1 MSQTAKLQFGRNSP
15 PVYARR
21 VNFLRLTILAL
32 CLAVNPGRA
41 DSTTQLPVAGASGSS
56 TSEMAQFDK
65 IEAAD
70 DAAQTEVDKWVRQ
83 NNELKAKGTAIPEI
97 ELERRISERFEPI
110 RKAYDDFVRLHPAN
124 ARARFGYGNFLNDRH
139 DEIGAQVQWEK
150 ALELDS
156 NNPAVYN
163 SLAGRYTE
171 SGPVDKAFEFFTK
184 AIELRPTEAAY
195 YHNFGD
201 SLYVQRKRAAAYYQI
216 TEQQV
221 FQKVVLL
228 YSNALRLD
236 AQNFDYARDLAQTYY
251 SFKPLPVEAALSA
264 WTNALNA
271 AQHPI
276 DREDAYVHLARVKM
290 LTGRFNEART
300 LLGVVTNQASL
311 TVKTNLLR
319 NIAEREKQKP

>member
-15 PVYARR
+15 AVYAPR
-21 VNFLRLTILAL
+21 VNFLRLAILAL
-32 CLAVNPGRA
+32 CLATYPGRA
-41 DSTTQLPVAGASGSS
+41 DSTANQAVASAPASS
-56 TSEMAQFDK
+56 TNDMEQFDK

-70 DAAQTEVDKWVRQ
+70 DATQAEVDKWVRQ
-83 NNELKAKGTAIPEI
+83 NNDLKARGTAIPDN
-97 ELERRISERFEPI
+97 ELERHISERFEPI
-110 RKAYDDFVRLHPAN
+110 RKAYDDFVRSHPAN

-150 ALELDS
+150 ALELDPG
-156 NNPAVYN
+156 NPALYN

-171 SGPVDKAFEFFTK
+171 RGPVDKAFEFFTR

-201 SLYVQRKRAAAYYQI
+201 SLYVLRKRAATYYQI

-236 AQNFDYARDLAQTYY
+236 SQNFDYARDLAQTYY

-271 AQHPI
+271 AQLQT
-276 DREDAYVHLARVKM
+276 DREDVYVNLARVKM
-290 LTGRFNEART
+290 LTGRFDEART
-300 LLGVVTNQASL
+300 LLGAVTNQACL
-311 TVKTNLLR
+311 IAKTNLLR